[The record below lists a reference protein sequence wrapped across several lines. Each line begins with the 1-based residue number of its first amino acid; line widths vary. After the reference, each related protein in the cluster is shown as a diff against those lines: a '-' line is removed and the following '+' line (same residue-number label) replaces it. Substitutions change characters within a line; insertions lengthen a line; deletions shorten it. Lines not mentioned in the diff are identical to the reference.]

1 MAALYD
7 SLNAMFTQIA
17 TDVKA
22 LFSGKVNKSGD
33 TLTGNLVVNTPVESK
48 VSVAATGKP
57 DTQLYANANTCGLY
71 ALDAGFF
78 THYDRV
84 ANKKYVWGVDFG
96 TVVLNNAGTYGINI
110 SGSAS
115 AFNGQAASYYTDIP
129 SRLGYTPVQQGTGV
143 EQGDNAIKIGW
154 SAGTAKLKAT
164 VDNDDLGNIAFE
176 TWVAQQLANL
186 VASSPASLDTL
197 NELAA
202 ALNNDPNF
210 ATTMIDALA
219 NKVNRAGDTFTGNV
233 YIDGDSG
240 PHVGVTRTGFPPAY
254 LFSNSDYWG
263 LYSDATG
270 GEMLVGYQR
279 ATGKSYFADIDSA
292 LIVQNNGGT
301 YGINITGNADT
312 VDGYHAANLMR
323 KDEIT
328 FSTGTNGCY
337 VFPPDVY
344 GNKLILQWGYNS
356 LLSLGN
362 RTIIFPT
369 VFLHTCFGVQNTII
383 NNNASG
389 NDNNDTVSSVNQYGF
404 TARSDGSGGSYWFA
418 LGY

>member
-33 TLTGNLVVNTPVESK
+33 TLTGNLVVNTPVESQ

-110 SGSAS
+110 
-115 AFNGQAASYYTDIP
+115 
-129 SRLGYTPVQQGTGV
+129 
-143 EQGDNAIKIGW
+143 
-154 SAGTAKLKAT
+154 
-164 VDNDDLGNIAFE
+164 
-176 TWVAQQLANL
+176 
-186 VASSPASLDTL
+186 
-197 NELAA
+197 
-202 ALNNDPNF
+202 
-210 ATTMIDALA
+210 
-219 NKVNRAGDTFTGNV
+219 
-233 YIDGDSG
+233 
-240 PHVGVTRTGFPPAY
+240 
-254 LFSNSDYWG
+254 
-263 LYSDATG
+263 
-270 GEMLVGYQR
+270 
-279 ATGKSYFADIDSA
+279 
-292 LIVQNNGGT
+292 
-301 YGINITGNADT
+301 TGNADT

-328 FSTGTNGCY
+328 FSTGANGCY

-404 TARSDGSGGSYWFA
+404 TARSDGPGGSYWFA